1 MLARVALESP
11 KASRASSAPTVCGA
25 DREFAVWFSPLSDRR
40 EEACTGT
47 ANLGFHAVFNAYDRK
62 VKISVDGKSC
72 GSIIRPT
79 SGAVETEKPLR
90 FNELQRF

>member
-1 MLARVALESP
+1 ELAREGVSTDTAKP
-11 KASRASSAPTVCGA
+11 GTRTVF
-25 DREFAVWFSPLSDRR
+25 DL
-40 EEACTGT
+40 
-47 ANLGFHAVFNAYDRK
+47 YDRK
-62 VKISVDGKSC
+62 VKISVDGKFH